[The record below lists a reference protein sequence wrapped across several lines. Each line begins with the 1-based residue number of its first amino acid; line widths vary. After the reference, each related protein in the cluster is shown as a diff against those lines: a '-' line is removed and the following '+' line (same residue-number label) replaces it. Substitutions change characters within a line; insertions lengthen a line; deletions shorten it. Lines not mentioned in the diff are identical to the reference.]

1 MANTIDTS
9 LNNEL
14 VSSAVLNAFVS
25 EIQPILGF
33 STNFSAA
40 LGSRGD
46 TVHVPYVPAASAAG
60 NFTPGTG
67 YTRQDSTISKRTVEL
82 NKHKFVSWRVTDLE
96 QTNSSSISL
105 DLFGQQ
111 KGFQLAK
118 AVFQD
123 ILSVVTAANF
133 GAAAH
138 TGAAANFDSND
149 VADIALACDLA
160 EMPSV
165 PRSLVLGSSYYWA
178 LAKDS
183 GIKSSDA
190 FGGSEAI
197 REGRIPNVF
206 GFNAYKSNLIPANAQ
221 NLVGMA
227 AYPSAVAVAMRYLS
241 PVGSGGDG
249 VYRAVVDPSGV
260 TLGYREYYDNDLG
273 ERVAIMEALYG
284 YSLAEAAAL
293 KRIVSA

>member
-33 STNFSAA
+33 STNFSSAI
-40 LGSRGD
+40 GTRGD
-46 TVHVPYVPAASAAG
+46 TVHVPYVPAASAAAD
-60 NFTPGTG
+60 FSAAAG
-67 YTRQDSTISKRTVEL
+67 YTRQNTTLDKRTVEL

-96 QTNSSSISL
+96 QTRSSAVSL
-105 DLFGQQ
+105 EMFGMQ

-123 ILSVVTAANF
+123 ILSVVTAANY
-133 GAAAH
+133 GSAAH
-138 TGAAANFDSND
+138 TGAASNFDSND
-149 VADIALACDLA
+149 VADIAAACDA
-160 EMPSV
+160 ADMPSV
-165 PRSLVLGSSYYWA
+165 PRNLIIASNYYWN
-178 LAKDS
+178 LVKDT

-197 REGRIPNVF
+197 REGRIPNLF
-206 GFNAYKSNLIPANAQ
+206 GFNVFKSNLIPGNSQ

-227 AYPSAVAVAMRYLS
+227 AYPSAVAVAMRYLA
-241 PVGSGGDG
+241 PVGGGGDG
-249 VYRAVVDPSGV
+249 TYRAVVDTSGI
-260 TLGYREYYDNDLG
+260 TLGYREFYDNDLG

-284 YSLAEAAAL
+284 YSKAEGAAI

>member
-1 MANTIDTS
+1 MPNTIDAS

-25 EIQPILGF
+25 EITPILGF
-33 STNFSAA
+33 STNFSDAI
-40 LGSRGD
+40 GSRGD
-46 TVHVPYVPAASAAG
+46 TVHVPYVPAASAAA
-60 NFTPGTG
+60 NFSAATG
-67 YTRQDSTISKRTVEL
+67 YTRQDTTLDKKTVEL

-96 QTNSSSISL
+96 QTKSSAVSL
-105 DLFGQQ
+105 EMFGMQ

-123 ILSVVTAANF
+123 ILSIVTSANY
-133 GAAAH
+133 GAAGL
-138 TGAAANFDSND
+138 TSTAANFDSND
-149 VADIALACDLA
+149 VADLALVCDQA
-160 EMPSV
+160 EMPSS
-165 PRSLVLGSSYYWA
+165 PRSLILGSSYYWA

-197 REGRIPNVF
+197 RDGRIPNVF
-206 GFNAYKSNLIPANAQ
+206 GFNLFKSNLIPANAQ
-221 NLVGMA
+221 NLTGMA
-227 AYPSAVAVAMRYLS
+227 AYPSAVAVAMRYLA
-241 PVGSGGDG
+241 PVGGGGDG
-249 VYRAVVDPSGV
+249 VYRAVVDPSGI
-260 TLGYREYYDNDLG
+260 TLGYREFYDNDLG

-284 YSLAEAAAL
+284 YSVAEASAL